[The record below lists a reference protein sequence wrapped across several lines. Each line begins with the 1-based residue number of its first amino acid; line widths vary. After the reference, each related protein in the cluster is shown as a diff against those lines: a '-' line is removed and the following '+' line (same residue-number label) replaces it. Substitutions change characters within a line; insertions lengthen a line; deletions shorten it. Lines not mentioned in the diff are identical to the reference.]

1 MRALRRCQLV
11 RLLWMVC
18 SGYLLFGKILVIS
31 TWIGRTLIYTVQPV
45 HDLARTRRISYFR
58 GVIDT
63 AKLQ

>member
-31 TWIGRTLIYTVQPV
+31 TWIGGTLIYTVQPV
-45 HDLARTRRISYFR
+45 HDLA
-58 GVIDT
+58 
-63 AKLQ
+63 